1 MYHSNI
7 SLQRRKKVWE
17 FSQSLKSN
25 LGINSLN
32 NRICRMKYWNPLWID
47 VTWGAGGKSGG

>member
-1 MYHSNI
+1 MGI
-7 SLQRRKKVWE
+7 
-17 FSQSLKSN
+17 SQSLKSN